1 MANSIGQVG
10 LPPIQVQPLGYA
22 GSTLNY
28 TPVVYASR
36 APTVND
42 VNYPTSCEWVDST
55 NQDIWLL
62 HGFLSGSANWK
73 IIGTGS
79 SPGGTVV
86 SLSDTANTQVS
97 PDVTGNIQLTA
108 GTGVS
113 IISTP
118 ASNLLTISLTGG
130 GIAVDQ
136 IAVQAATAPGVTPVD
151 PTGAGLLTINGAA
164 VAAHSVPIETRSRAL
179 NALNVELQRSTASAV
194 TDATAQGISSFNSAQ
209 FSADAN
215 GWISLVGGSGPAAQ
229 KFNVDANTGPGTD
242 PVIPDGSGQVIVT
255 GGQVAAGTVGTNVIR
270 TDSLAANT
278 YTIEIQRSTAVAA
291 TDSTNNGVSHFDSA
305 DFSVDANG
313 FVSLNGSG
321 ITLWQTTSVNVANM
335 SVNRGYICIAPGGA
349 LTLGLP
355 AASALGDEL
364 EITLD
369 GATSFQITQ
378 AAGQQIRIGN
388 QQTTAG
394 AAGTLT
400 TTAAGDTLRLVCQ
413 TANLKWNV
421 LSTMGNFVVA

>member
-1 MANSIGQVG
+1 MADSLGQVG

-22 GSTLNY
+22 GSPLNY
-28 TPVVYASR
+28 TPVVYAAR

-42 VNYPTSCEWVDST
+42 VNYPTSCEWVDSAT
-55 NQDIWLL
+55 QDIWKL
-62 HGFLSGSANWK
+62 HGFLSGDANWK
-73 IIGTGS
+73 LISTGS
-79 SPGGTVV
+79 LPGGTVV

-97 PDVTGNIQLTA
+97 PDAAGNIQLTA
-108 GTGVS
+108 GAGVS
-113 IISTP
+113 IVSTP

-130 GIAVDQ
+130 GIAIDQ
-136 IAVQAATAPGVTPVD
+136 IAVQANTAPGVNPVSPD
-151 PTGAGLLTINGAA
+151 GAGLLTINGAA

-179 NALNVELQRSTASAV
+179 NALNVEVQRAA
-194 TDATAQGISSFNSAQ
+194 ATATTDTTSQGIAS
-209 FSADAN
+209 
-215 GWISLVGGSGPAAQ
+215 
-229 KFNVDANTGPGTD
+229 
-242 PVIPDGSGQVIVT
+242 
-255 GGQVAAGTVGTNVIR
+255 
-270 TDSLAANT
+270 
-278 YTIEIQRSTAVAA
+278 
-291 TDSTNNGVSHFDSA
+291 FDSA
-305 DFSVDANG
+305 DFSIDANG
-313 FVSLNGSG
+313 YVSLNGSG

-355 AASALGDEL
+355 TTSALGDEL

-378 AAGQQIRIGN
+378 GAGQQIRMGN

-394 AAGTLT
+394 AAGSLT
-400 TTAAGDTLRLVCQ
+400 TTAQGDTLRLVCQ